1 MLLITRMMIISHWEE
16 FRYFRVGTSV
26 NGWVGCSSSTLHIRI
41 MIKTCRLA
49 FIRCIMREQTIMIDL
64 LMVRNEG
71 KLFIGTGCYS
81 ENFVGIAEQEIT
93 VADLLDMLM
102 LGYAITYDDLRDSLY
117 PVVKFDIKEYIDKLL
132 CIDAITRNED
142 RHFRNI
148 SFIFKG
154 GKYTPAKIYDNG
166 AACFLDLLTYP
177 MSMDI
182 ATCFQSVQ
190 ALSLIHI

>member
-1 MLLITRMMIISHWEE
+1 
-16 FRYFRVGTSV
+16 
-26 NGWVGCSSSTLHIRI
+26 
-41 MIKTCRLA
+41 
-49 FIRCIMREQTIMIDL
+49 
-64 LMVRNEG
+64 MVRNEG
-71 KLFIGTGCYS
+71 KLFTGTGCYS

-117 PVVKFDIKEYIDKLL
+117 PVVKFDIKKYIDKLL
-132 CIDAITRNED
+132 CIDSITRNED

-166 AACFLDLLTYP
+166 AVCFSDLLTYP
-177 MSMDI
+177 MSMDL

-190 ALSLIHI
+190 AKPFSVSFERQLQGVKPLRILYEEYLDSIDVHKEHNARIINVIRRGLKETEGLAWVRY